1 MRHLNFYLKS
11 PTVRLALDLSVSLG
25 SAGERIDLIQLP
37 ARTNWHWPFNLLLSE
52 PGPPLPSHL
61 SSLLYSFHHYF
72 LMEQTLDK
80 NVTQSWYNHDT
91 FDSVDSNEMQLIKP
105 QQKSI
110 AKSLLRQPVFVSS
123 PNKALLCHRIA
134 QNTWEVLSGITHMLV
149 WSWISALSLFLG
161 YFLLSHCP
169 RCGNNVTC
177 QVPPMTTLCT
187 SIPNS
192 SCFFSYTP
200 SFTSSTVCTGE
211 NIHRHRTH
219 PASSRPQQGPGH
231 VAMCQLPAYL
241 CPDGVCLLLFPQD
254 SWRLER
260 NLTNSSVKG

>member
-1 MRHLNFYLKS
+1 MIHLTS
-11 PTVRLALDLSVSLG
+11 
-25 SAGERIDLIQLP
+25 
-37 ARTNWHWPFNLLLSE
+37 
-52 PGPPLPSHL
+52 
-61 SSLLYSFHHYF
+61 
-72 LMEQTLDK
+72 
-80 NVTQSWYNHDT
+80 
-91 FDSVDSNEMQLIKP
+91 SVDSNEMQLIKP

-200 SFTSSTVCTGE
+200 SFTSSTVCTGGKYPPPPHTPRL
-211 NIHRHRTH
+211 IPT
-219 PASSRPQQGPGH
+219 AAGPGARRH
-231 VAMCQLPAYL
+231 VSVTCIPVSWWCLFAIVSTGQLTARKE
-241 CPDGVCLLLFPQD
+241 PD
-254 SWRLER
+254 
-260 NLTNSSVKG
+260 